1 MMWLEMLVVALLALE
16 LTDSPFLVS
25 VTFFLRFLPM
35 LFGFGLGVIAE
46 RLNRKHL
53 MAIGLAVQ
61 AAVSVVM
68 ALLSIADSLE
78 YWHLAVGSF
87 FIGAVMASE
96 FPVRRTMISEVVD
109 RRSIGRAI
117 SLEQTTN
124 SLFRILGPFLGGVFL
139 ATIGAQGGFLL
150 GVGLYGLGVL
160 VTITMKYARPTTTG
174 LIPRPM
180 TQVIEGIQYIRRS
193 QLMIGTLAVTLILNA
208 FGFTYL
214 SQQPVVARQQLMV
227 SDVLIGLMQSVE
239 GTGALV
245 GAAAIAIF
253 ARPRHY
259 THIYMWG
266 TVLFLIAIILFS
278 RSNTYW
284 IALVILFFGGVGMSG
299 FATMQSAIMIYVS
312 SPEMRGRVLGSVAVF
327 IGIGPFGQ
335 LGIGLLASVLDP
347 ATAVLITASVG
358 LACMVFAFFAYPTMR
373 KSGALEQEA
382 G

>member
-1 MMWLEMLVVALLALE
+1 
-16 LTDSPFLVS
+16 
-25 VTFFLRFLPM
+25 
-35 LFGFGLGVIAE
+35 
-46 RLNRKHL
+46 
-53 MAIGLAVQ
+53 
-61 AAVSVVM
+61 
-68 ALLSIADSLE
+68 
-78 YWHLAVGSF
+78 
-87 FIGAVMASE
+87 
-96 FPVRRTMISEVVD
+96 
-109 RRSIGRAI
+109 
-117 SLEQTTN
+117 
-124 SLFRILGPFLGGVFL
+124 
-139 ATIGAQGGFLL
+139 
-150 GVGLYGLGVL
+150 
-160 VTITMKYARPTTTG
+160 
-174 LIPRPM
+174 
-180 TQVIEGIQYIRRS
+180 
-193 QLMIGTLAVTLILNA
+193 
-208 FGFTYL
+208 
-214 SQQPVVARQQLMV
+214 
-227 SDVLIGLMQSVE
+227 
-239 GTGALV
+239 
-245 GAAAIAIF
+245 AIAIF